1 MKTWKRS
8 NQVQE
13 CYKEKLWGKHWSLK
27 KTNKAVKIKGNIE
40 SCFKLLDYE
49 IVKKEKE
56 KWWFNSLYFGNQI
69 RLTIICQ
76 VICKLPWFWKSMVN
90 FNIMNSRLGCKETI
104 NIYLYYVNNSFESRN
119 KIFSKNKYQ
128 IVTWWMCI
136 KRSKDYQCLF
146 EGVWVWGNDFWSACY
161 YFQDWDLFIDYKL
174 AVYWD
179 EN

>member
-1 MKTWKRS
+1 
-8 NQVQE
+8 
-13 CYKEKLWGKHWSLK
+13 
-27 KTNKAVKIKGNIE
+27 
-40 SCFKLLDYE
+40 
-49 IVKKEKE
+49 
-56 KWWFNSLYFGNQI
+56 
-69 RLTIICQ
+69 
-76 VICKLPWFWKSMVN
+76 
-90 FNIMNSRLGCKETI
+90 MNSRLGCKETI